1 MQPIT
6 MTLPLRGEWMTPNT
20 PGSRV
25 PSHGTD
31 LFGAR
36 YAYDFIQVDWTRRGL
51 PAYRGSLARYLFRGV
66 AVEDYYCWDAPVY
79 APCDGGVWWR
89 RMVGWSGLGR
99 ICAQMCAMRTEMR
112 RGLIHAAM
120 MCA

>member
-36 YAYDFIQVDWTRRGL
+36 YAYDFIQVDWTRSGL
-51 PAYRGSLARYLFRGV
+51 PAYRGSLARYLFRG
-66 AVEDYYCWDAPVY
+66 DS
-79 APCDGGVWWR
+79 GGR
-89 RMVGWSGLGR
+89 LLLLGR
-99 ICAQMCAMRTEMR
+99 AGLCALRWVGCGGEGWLVGAVSDESARRCAQCVQKCDAV
-112 RGLIHAAM
+112 
-120 MCA
+120 